1 MGPAAATKQLHAVRL
16 ERNVLITLTDGVT
29 LAADLYLPDGP
40 GPFPTLISF
49 YPYRKDDIIG
59 SFSVYAQRWF
69 AQRGYAHLLVDVRG
83 SGGSAG
89 QWVESM
95 HPGPEGADGAHVVE
109 WAVTQ
114 DWCDGSVGVWGISY
128 GGLMAFGV
136 AAERPPGLK
145 AIAPVYGFCD
155 IQPDFV
161 APGGCPNML
170 GLQQRECIML
180 AQELAPPT
188 HRDAE
193 GRWREVWRTRLERLE
208 REGPYSLRWFDHP
221 DYDDYWRERV
231 IALERIEVPAFL
243 IAGWRDLFPEA
254 MSEAYRR
261 IPGSKQLLFGPWLHV
276 QPDLAAR
283 EPVDWLGE
291 LLRFWDRWLRGVD
304 DGGEDEPPVWLFVQ
318 GDGGWRREAEWP
330 PSRTVEQIMY
340 PTSGGVLETN
350 QQVGGGDIYQGTPLV
365 GVHGG
370 QWDAMATG
378 MGYPLD
384 QGPDDLLSLR
394 YTTEPLDDGLELGG
408 SPEAVLHVE
417 RLDGEAPF
425 TLVAK
430 LVDVEPDGRAE
441 LITGGWVRVH
451 GAGEARV
458 RLWATSYALARGHRL
473 RLSVSCAD
481 FPRFWPD
488 PTVPEI
494 ELDLGA
500 SELRLPVVPE
510 DPEARW
516 EEPPRPPEL
525 APGERF
531 PWTISGSPEW
541 RWERDEAADAASVT
555 VGGGEA
561 MRLPE
566 GGTFSISQR
575 ATASVSAAHP
585 EGASVTAQAR
595 IETRSVDG
603 ELVEVEARAVV
614 RRDHVVY
621 RGRIMVDS
629 VPLLERTWTN
639 MERQREQEME
649 RRSTNAL

>member
-1 MGPAAATKQLHAVRL
+1 MGAAAATEQLHAVRL

-69 AQRGYAHLLVDVRG
+69 TQRGYAHLLVDVRG

-95 HPGPEGADGAHVVE
+95 HPVPEGADGAHVVE

-145 AIAPVYGFCD
+145 AIAPVYGFWD
-155 IQPDFV
+155 IQSDFV

-193 GRWREVWRTRLERLE
+193 GRWREVWRARLERLE

-340 PTSGGVLETN
+340 PTSGGVLETH
-350 QQVGGGDIYQGTPLV
+350 QQEGGGDIYQGTPLV

-458 RLWATSYALARGHRL
+458 RSGRLLVRARTRPPASPQRQLRGLPPVLAGSDRPRDRARPRRL
-473 RLSVSCAD
+473 RAAPAGGSRG
-481 FPRFWPD
+481 PR
-488 PTVPEI
+488 
-494 ELDLGA
+494 G
-500 SELRLPVVPE
+500 
-510 DPEARW
+510 
-516 EEPPRPPEL
+516 
-525 APGERF
+525 
-531 PWTISGSPEW
+531 
-541 RWERDEAADAASVT
+541 T
-555 VGGGEA
+555 VGGA
-561 MRLPE
+561 
-566 GGTFSISQR
+566 
-575 ATASVSAAHP
+575 ASP
-585 EGASVTAQAR
+585 
-595 IETRSVDG
+595 
-603 ELVEVEARAVV
+603 ARARA
-614 RRDHVVY
+614 RRALPVDDQRQPRMALGARRGGRRSLGHRWRRRGDAAA
-621 RGRIMVDS
+621 RGRHVLDQPACDGIGLGRPS
-629 VPLLERTWTN
+629 
-639 MERQREQEME
+639 
-649 RRSTNAL
+649 

>member
-1 MGPAAATKQLHAVRL
+1 MGAASATERRRAVRI
-16 ERNVLITLTDGVT
+16 ERNVLVPLEDGVT
-29 LAADLYLPDGP
+29 LAADLYLPEAP

-49 YPYRKDDIIG
+49 YPYRKDDVIG
-59 SFSVYAQRWF
+59 SFSAYAQRWF
-69 AQRGYAHLLVDVRG
+69 TQRGYAHLLVDVRG
-83 SGGSAG
+83 SGGSSG
-89 QWVESM
+89 RWVESM
-95 HPGPEGADGAHVVE
+95 HPVPEGADGAQVVE
-109 WAVTQ
+109 WAASQ

-128 GGLMAFGV
+128 GGLMGFAT
-136 AAERPPGLK
+136 AAERPPHLK
-145 AIAPVYGFCD
+145 AIAPVYGFWD
-155 IQPDFV
+155 IQRDFV

-170 GLQQRECIML
+170 GLHQRECVML

-188 HRDAE
+188 FRDDD
-193 GRWREVWRTRLERLE
+193 GRWREVWRARLGRLE

-261 IPGSKQLLFGPWLHV
+261 LRGPKQLLFGPWLHV

-283 EPVDWLGE
+283 EPFDWLAE
-291 LLRFWDRWLRGVD
+291 LLRFWDRWLRGV
-304 DGGEDEPPVWLFVQ
+304 EPEGAEEERAVWLFVQ

-330 PSRTVEQIMY
+330 PARAVEQVVY
-340 PTSGGVLETN
+340 PAPGGVLETY
-350 QQVGGGDIYQGTPLV
+350 QQEGGGDIYQATPVV

-384 QGPDDLLSLR
+384 QGPDDLLSLT
-394 YTTEPLDDGLELGG
+394 YTSEPFEDGLELGG

-417 RLDGEAPF
+417 RLDGDGPF

-441 LITGGWVRVH
+441 LITSGWLRVRSP
-451 GAGEARV
+451 GEARV
-458 RLWATSYALARGHRL
+458 RLWATSYALSAGHRL
-473 RLSVSCAD
+473 RLSVSAAD
-481 FPRFWPD
+481 FPRVWPD
-488 PTVPEI
+488 PVSPEL

-510 DPEARW
+510 DPEIGW
-516 EEPPRPPEL
+516 EEPPRPPEV
-525 APGERF
+525 APAERF
-531 PWTISGSPEW
+531 PWTTGGDPLW

-555 VGGGEA
+555 LGGGES

-566 GGTFSISQR
+566 GGTLSIRQQ
-575 ATASVSAAHP
+575 ATASVAAPHP
-585 EGASVTAQAR
+585 EGASVTAEAR
-595 IETRSVDG
+595 IETRSADG
-603 ELVEVEARAVV
+603 ELVEVEARSAV
-614 RRDHVVY
+614 RRDRVVY
-621 RGRIMVDS
+621 RGRVLVDG
-629 VPLLERTWTN
+629 VPLLERSWTS
-639 MERQREQEME
+639 M
-649 RRSTNAL
+649 